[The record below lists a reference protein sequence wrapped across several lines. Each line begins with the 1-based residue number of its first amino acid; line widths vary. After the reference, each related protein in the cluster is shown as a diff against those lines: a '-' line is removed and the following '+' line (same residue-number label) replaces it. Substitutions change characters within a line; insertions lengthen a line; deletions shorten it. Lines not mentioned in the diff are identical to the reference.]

1 MKARRVNDYVAHL
14 LAQANRQVNQ
24 QLAGE
29 GVALENWRVLAIVA
43 EEDGPTMRALAR
55 KMSMHHPTVTKI
67 IDKMVSEA
75 LVYRVPDPTDRRK
88 VRIFLSDK
96 GRAALA
102 EQNALVAGHQGKVES
117 VYGAKRMKELKT
129 MLESFIREGAS
140 HFADG
145 SDT

>member
-29 GVALENWRVLAIVA
+29 GVSLENWRVLAIVA
-43 EEDGPTMRALAR
+43 EEEGPTMRALAR
-55 KMSMHHPTVTKI
+55 KMSMQHPTVTKI

-75 LVYRVPDPTDRRK
+75 LVYRVPDPADRRK

-102 EQNALVAGHQGKVES
+102 EQNAMVASHQGKVES
-117 VYGAKRMKELKT
+117 AYGAKRMKELKA
-129 MLESFIREGAS
+129 MLASFIQEGAS
-140 HFADG
+140 HFAEG